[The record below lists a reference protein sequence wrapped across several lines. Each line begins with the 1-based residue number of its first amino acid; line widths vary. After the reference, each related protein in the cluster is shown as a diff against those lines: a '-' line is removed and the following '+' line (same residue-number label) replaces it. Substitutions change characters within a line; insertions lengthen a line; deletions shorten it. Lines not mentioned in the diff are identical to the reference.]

1 MRFRPLAR
9 ACFVIAALSVLA
21 TACSSGQANTKVAA
35 NGLEKTDL
43 TIGMLPLPEVA
54 PVQIAINRGFFK
66 AEGLNVKHTLIEGG
80 GAALPTLLSGGF
92 DVLHSNYVSA
102 FTAASQK
109 VADLKVIAEATVAT
123 PGSFVLMT
131 APGSHVT
138 KVEDLKGKTIGVN
151 TKRNVAMLTTSVT
164 LKVHGLDIDRDK
176 IEFAEIP
183 FPNMWQALKSGQVA
197 AAFLPE
203 PFVSAAAADGG
214 VKLAD
219 LMTGPTDSFPIA
231 GYFVTADF
239 ASKNPNTVAAFQ
251 RALLKAQAIAA
262 SDRKAVAEVLPQYT
276 KITAQTAEIMQLP
289 GFPITTNAVRLQ
301 RVSDLMSEYG
311 YLSKPFDVTS
321 LLSAGQK

>member
-9 ACFVIAALSVLA
+9 VCLVVAALSVLA
-21 TACSSGQANTKVAA
+21 TACNSGKAATSAAA

-54 PVQIAINRGFFK
+54 PVQIAIKRGFFK
-66 AEGLNVKHTLIEGG
+66 AEGLNVKFTIIDGG
-80 GAALPTLLSGGF
+80 GSALPSLLSGGF

-109 VADLKVIAEATVAT
+109 VADLKVVAEATVAT
-123 PGSFVLMT
+123 PGSFVLVT
-131 APGSHVT
+131 APNSNVT

-164 LKVHGLDIDRDK
+164 LKVHGLDLDRDK

-183 FPNMWQALKSGQVA
+183 FPNMWQALKTGQVA

-214 VKLAD
+214 VKVTD
-219 LMTGPTDSFPIA
+219 LMAGPTDSFPIA

-239 ASKNPNTVAAFQ
+239 ASKNPKTVAAFQ
-251 RALLKAQAIAA
+251 RALLKAQSVAA
-262 SDRKAVAEVLPQYT
+262 SDRKAVAEVLPLYT
-276 KITAQTAEIMQLP
+276 KINAQTAEIMQLP
-289 GFPITTNAVRLQ
+289 GYPITTNAVRLQ

-311 YLSKPFDVTS
+311 YLQKPFNVNS
-321 LLSAGQK
+321 LLLAGQK

>member
-1 MRFRPLAR
+1 MRFRPLVR
-9 ACFVIAALSVLA
+9 ACLVIAAFSVLA
-21 TACSSGQANTKVAA
+21 TACSSGNAETKVAA

-80 GAALPTLLSGGF
+80 AAALPTLLSGGF

-102 FTAASQK
+102 ITATSQN

-131 APGSHVT
+131 APNSHVT
-138 KVEDLKGKTIGVN
+138 KVEDLKGKKIGVN
-151 TKRNVAMLTTSVT
+151 TLNNVATLTSSVT
-164 LKVHGLDIDRDK
+164 LKVHGLDINRDK
-176 IEFAEIP
+176 ISFVEVP
-183 FPNMWQALKSGQVA
+183 FPNMWQALKSGQVQ

-203 PFVSAAAADGG
+203 PFVSVAAADGG

-231 GYFVTADF
+231 GYFVTSDF
-239 ASKNPNTVAAFQ
+239 ASKNPKTVAAFQ
-251 RALLKAQAIAA
+251 RALLKAQSVAA

-276 KITAQTAEIMQLP
+276 KIKPETAEIMQLP

-301 RVSDLMSEYG
+301 RVSDLMLEYG
-311 YLSKPFDVTS
+311 YLKKPFEANS
-321 LLSAGQK
+321 LLLGDQK